1 MWTVY
6 KKDGTAAGCTVW
18 SLEYHGERM
27 GERYVSADIESA
39 EPPSLGVGDWIEYRG
54 ERFELGSAVDI
65 SKSAPSGAYGSG
77 FTCKG
82 VKFLSLSDEL
92 TRCSFLDIVGGDNK
106 MHYTGLPKFSFF
118 CSTVEDFAGRIQANL
133 DRAYTGDGKWTVVCD
148 PSLAEKGNVSLS
160 ADGKTVWE
168 MLSELPDKFGCNFT
182 VSGRTLTIGVKP
194 VEAGKVFMWG
204 KDGGIDGVDVS
215 GDSSQQVITRV
226 RVYGSTKNMPERYYN
241 KMSGADG
248 KKYVPDNMAV
258 STLMLPSFPKTTL
271 DPYIDSGNIGELG
284 VREGV
289 VYFDGSGDNEEIYPT
304 MEGMTAEDL
313 RAAGVS
319 ISLDEGDNGNL
330 DEVFAADAVDA
341 DGYVAQ
347 GQTVSPSTFKITLK
361 DIGFDINGQL
371 TSSTAKISMK
381 DGMCGGREFEI
392 TGCAKSG
399 NKYVLTCKRT
409 LDSDL
414 DLYFPY
420 KDYNVKAGDKFVL
433 LDISMP
439 EAYIQAASGRLLLKG
454 TEWLAKNCE
463 PKRTL
468 TPKIYGIYM
477 ARQHDEA
484 LKSGG
489 VSLHNTLREGML
501 LHVKDDDLGIDT
513 VTGIKTLTIKEGGD
527 KTVPEYEVTLDDD
540 DDTGTISRM
549 QERIDGIVS
558 GVIKISGETV
568 IRNSPWLKSALA
580 GKLSRTDD
588 DTAAGVITFRKG
600 LKVGDGSRGVDA
612 AGNAVLKGVSSE
624 TISNSG
630 KITNGGDIENR
641 NGRVTTKDMTV
652 TDAASVRSLTV
663 TGKATFF
670 ELEVQRASAAGGLC
684 IYSAGTGKIDLVE
697 PVYDT
702 EDTTKVKGWKCYQ
715 LAKDADG
722 TSLQQM
728 FKKGD
733 NLVSFSF
740 NTGAGYYTGTAN
752 RWWWRRCT
760 QAGFTYELKN
770 GQRYISFAVNKTLC
784 AEGSDEPKVGDK
796 VCVLGNKDD
805 ASRQNAIV
813 ICAHKGLDAGLT
825 APYLAQYVGID
836 DFDLASHRESWWGYD
851 ADHKASNH
859 FTGKFSI
866 SGSSGETPI
875 VRDRGAWTAN
885 PAEPYEY
892 YDRVSYGGSLYLMTN
907 KAAGTTSGVPG
918 LSTDWTLQVKAGTDG
933 TDGASI
939 SIKGSAIAHYANASE
954 IDLATAKS
962 GYYLTDTGSSE
973 QHKRGITI
981 VSGGMIVNDIDVDD
995 GDSYTTSE
1003 DGHLW
1008 TANAGREAWDDCG
1021 KIEGAKGADAVVW
1034 RLIPYSETLA
1044 GAIVE
1049 GEASDGTAYKSYHIK
1064 GTLLYTAEKW
1074 EGTTRT
1080 RVSLGDDVFW
1090 RWKTAKGTA
1099 WNNVKTAESA
1109 MPDWVYDKDANDPST
1124 AAEDKSLYAVVELVV
1139 GGAVAD
1145 RRVVNAITDAK
1156 AYMDVDAEMGSIVA
1170 GVKGLSESVLKIEDD
1185 TASLSTRMGKAE
1197 AKIATSVQTDGNGKV
1212 ISDITL
1218 SADKID
1224 LEGAVSANGEFR
1236 IDTWGNVMTGTQYGT
1251 GTATYI
1257 AEDKSNL
1264 IFTSDARVSLPN
1276 DAEFIGRRMLIMA
1289 QPRHNSAGVV
1299 LKADGGAVTDVSQYP
1314 KVEIVTGNVFV
1325 RGVYGTSVLDGA
1337 EAPDAVVEQSDAN
1350 GSPYWGVRWFGGS
1363 RAFLSE
1369 TGGTHWQQ
1377 PSLLTLRGGYVE
1389 LLGVEYS
1396 VSRLFRSE
1404 TPELGGTLWS
1414 VHMARVAEDGA
1425 VTTADPYSEKMTISD
1440 TDEYNGSIEAL
1451 EGGTS
1456 TPWKKAER
1464 LCLWTVVGVGAQEFT
1479 AGLRN

>member
-1 MWTVY
+1 MIEI
-6 KKDGTAAGCTVW
+6 KRLDGTTVLVLAYM
-18 SLEYHGERM
+18 SNGALVHRELGGEHYVKLPFTTEEPVTFRLGDYVVLEDFG
-27 GERYVSADIESA
+27 
-39 EPPSLGVGDWIEYRG
+39 
-54 ERFELGSAVDI
+54 RFELTKPYVPEYDEKTASYSYTLQLDAYYMKWKNKICRYIPSSSASETSFHLTAAIDIHLGVIVNGINALGAKDSNFLYEGQAYSFVLNNFPADEVGVAKYKQYQNTDFISALDDLATIFDCEWWVEGNIINFGKCKLDGTEVELKQDENVERMTGSESSSDYATRIIAFGADRNLPSSYRKDNSADVTQNGVVQKRLMLPLTGEHACKFGYLQDTEVSKETDAVEIVFVNEDI
-65 SKSAPSGAYGSG
+65 YPQTQCVVSEVEAYESTAEDKNTGETITKTYYRLTDGSG
-77 FTCKG
+77 FA
-82 VKFLSLSDEL
+82 FSNDYI
-92 TRCSFLDIVGGDNK
+92 LDGETLHLLFQSGKMNGMDFECAYNEEKKYYEVIVN
-106 MHYTGLPKFSFF
+106 
-118 CSTVEDFAGRIQANL
+118 EDYGR
-133 DRAYTGDGKWTVVCD
+133 
-148 PSLAEKGNVSLS
+148 
-160 ADGKTVWE
+160 
-168 MLSELPDKFGCNFT
+168 ELPDT
-182 VSGRTLTIGVKP
+182 ALH
-194 VEAGKVFMWG
+194 
-204 KDGGIDGVDVS
+204 
-215 GDSSQQVITRV
+215 
-226 RVYGSTKNMPERYYN
+226 PE
-241 KMSGADG
+241 
-248 KKYVPDNMAV
+248 V
-258 STLMLPSFPKTTL
+258 
-271 DPYIDSGNIGELG
+271 
-284 VREGV
+284 
-289 VYFDGSGDNEEIYPT
+289 
-304 MEGMTAEDL
+304 
-313 RAAGVS
+313 
-319 ISLDEGDNGNL
+319 
-330 DEVFAADAVDA
+330 
-341 DGYVAQ
+341 
-347 GQTVSPSTFKITLK
+347 
-361 DIGFDINGQL
+361 
-371 TSSTAKISMK
+371 
-381 DGMCGGREFEI
+381 
-392 TGCAKSG
+392 
-399 NKYVLTCKRT
+399 
-409 LDSDL
+409 
-414 DLYFPY
+414 
-420 KDYNVKAGDKFVL
+420 GDKFVL
-433 LDISMP
+433 YGWDSTKIGNTGLIEAAEEELYQSALKKLQELKTDPNTYTCSMMSDWYEEKMRTESLKMWSIGQPVKLVNPAFFVNGRSSRIIGYEIKLDIPYDTP
-439 EAYIQAASGRLLLKG
+439 EYIVGEAATYSHTKDMESKIDSLTYNGVTYQGSSGG
-454 TEWLAKNCE
+454 S
-463 PKRTL
+463 
-468 TPKIYGIYM
+468 GIYLITTTSQTPASDYNAYSA
-477 ARQHDEA
+477 ARSDKNY
-484 LKSGG
+484 LRKDKSD
-489 VSLHNTLREGML
+489 VAKELVRFE
-501 LHVKDDDLGIDT
+501 KGID
-513 VTGIKTLTIKEGGD
+513 
-527 KTVPEYEVTLDDD
+527 
-540 DDTGTISRM
+540 
-549 QERIDGIVS
+549 
-558 GVIKISGETV
+558 
-568 IRNSPWLKSALA
+568 
-580 GKLSRTDD
+580 
-588 DTAAGVITFRKG
+588 F
-600 LKVGDGSRGVDA
+600 
-612 AGNAVLKGVSSE
+612 GNE
-624 TISNSG
+624 NSG
-630 KITNGGDIENR
+630 KSIDKDGNANLEEVKSSSIANR
-641 NGRVTTKDMTV
+641 DRVTTKDLTV
-652 TDAASVRSLTV
+652 TDAASVRNLTV

-722 TSLQQM
+722 NMVQQTL
-728 FKKGD
+728 KAGD
-733 NLVSFSF
+733 NVVSFTF
-740 NTGAGYYTGTAN
+740 NTGAGNWDGAAN
-752 RWWWRRCT
+752 RWWWRRVMAT
-760 QAGFTYELKN
+760 TFTPTLKAD
-770 GQRYISFAVNKTLC
+770 GQRYFSFTLSKSLC
-784 AEGSDEPKVGDK
+784 AEGSDEPKVGDRLM
-796 VCVLGNKDD
+796 VLGNKND
-805 ASRQNAIV
+805 ASRQSAIV
-813 ICAHKGLDAGLT
+813 ICAHKGLDAELT
-825 APYLAQYVGID
+825 APYLAQYVGIN

-866 SGSSGETPI
+866 SGSSGSTPI
-875 VRDRGAWTAN
+875 VNDRGAWKAGVS
-885 PAEPYEY
+885 YDY
-892 YDRVSYGGSLYLMTN
+892 YDRVSYNGSLYLMTN
-907 KAAGTTSGVPG
+907 KAAGTTTGVPG

-933 TDGASI
+933 KDGASI

-962 GYYLTDTGSSE
+962 GYYLTDTGNSE

-981 VSGGMIVNDIDVDD
+981 VSGGMIVNDIDVAD

-1034 RLIPYSETLA
+1034 RLIPYSESLS
-1044 GAIVE
+1044 GAIVK
-1049 GEASDGTAYKSYHIK
+1049 GEASDGTAYRSYHIK

-1099 WNNVKTAESA
+1099 WSNVKTPVPA
-1109 MPDWVYDKDANDPST
+1109 MPDWIYDKDANDPST

-1145 RRVVNAITDAK
+1145 RRVVNAITAAK
-1156 AYMDVDAEMGSIVA
+1156 AYMDVDAEMGRIEA

-1251 GTATYI
+1251 RTATYI

-1264 IFTSDARVSLPN
+1264 IFTSYARVSLPN

-1289 QPRHNSAGVV
+1289 QPRHNSDGVV

-1337 EAPDAVVEQSDAN
+1337 EAPDAVVEQSDAKN
-1350 GSPYWGVRWFGGS
+1350 SPYMGVRWFGGS

-1414 VHMARVAEDGA
+1414 VHMSRVAEDGT

-1451 EGGTS
+1451 EGGTA
-1456 TPWKKAER
+1456 TPWEKAER

-1479 AGLRN
+1479 AGLRK

>member
-1 MWTVY
+1 MIEI
-6 KKDGTAAGCTVW
+6 KRLDGTTVLVLAYM
-18 SLEYHGERM
+18 SNGALVHRELGGEHYVKLPFTTEEPVTFRLGDYVVLEDFG
-27 GERYVSADIESA
+27 
-39 EPPSLGVGDWIEYRG
+39 
-54 ERFELGSAVDI
+54 RFELTKPYVPEYDEKTASYSYTLQLDAYYMKWKNKICRYIPSSSASETSFHLTAAIDIHLGVIVNGINALGAKDSNFLYEGQAYSFVLNNFPADEVGVAKYKQYQNTDFISALDDLATIFDCEWWVEGNIINFGKCKLDGTEVELKQDENVERMTGSESSSDYATRIIAFGADRNLPSSYRKDNSADVTQNGVVQKRLMLPLTGEHACKFGYLQDTEVSKETDAVEIVFVNEDI
-65 SKSAPSGAYGSG
+65 YPQTQCVVSEVEAYESTAEDKNTGETITKTYYRLTDGSG
-77 FTCKG
+77 FA
-82 VKFLSLSDEL
+82 FSNDYI
-92 TRCSFLDIVGGDNK
+92 LDGETLHLLFQSGKMNGMDFECAYNEEKKYYEVIVN
-106 MHYTGLPKFSFF
+106 
-118 CSTVEDFAGRIQANL
+118 EDYGR
-133 DRAYTGDGKWTVVCD
+133 
-148 PSLAEKGNVSLS
+148 
-160 ADGKTVWE
+160 
-168 MLSELPDKFGCNFT
+168 ELPDT
-182 VSGRTLTIGVKP
+182 ALH
-194 VEAGKVFMWG
+194 
-204 KDGGIDGVDVS
+204 
-215 GDSSQQVITRV
+215 
-226 RVYGSTKNMPERYYN
+226 PE
-241 KMSGADG
+241 
-248 KKYVPDNMAV
+248 V
-258 STLMLPSFPKTTL
+258 
-271 DPYIDSGNIGELG
+271 
-284 VREGV
+284 
-289 VYFDGSGDNEEIYPT
+289 
-304 MEGMTAEDL
+304 
-313 RAAGVS
+313 
-319 ISLDEGDNGNL
+319 
-330 DEVFAADAVDA
+330 
-341 DGYVAQ
+341 
-347 GQTVSPSTFKITLK
+347 
-361 DIGFDINGQL
+361 
-371 TSSTAKISMK
+371 
-381 DGMCGGREFEI
+381 
-392 TGCAKSG
+392 
-399 NKYVLTCKRT
+399 
-409 LDSDL
+409 
-414 DLYFPY
+414 
-420 KDYNVKAGDKFVL
+420 GDKFVL
-433 LDISMP
+433 YGWDSTKIGNTGLIEAAEEELYQSALKKLQELKTDPNTYTCSMMSDWYEEKMRTESLKVWSIGQPVKLVNPAFFVNGRSSRIIGYEIKLDIPYDTP
-439 EAYIQAASGRLLLKG
+439 EYIVGEAATYSHTKDMESKIDSLTYNGVTYQGSSGG
-454 TEWLAKNCE
+454 S
-463 PKRTL
+463 
-468 TPKIYGIYM
+468 GIYLITTTSQTPASDYNAYSA
-477 ARQHDEA
+477 ARSDKNY
-484 LKSGG
+484 LRKDKSD
-489 VSLHNTLREGML
+489 VAKELVRFE
-501 LHVKDDDLGIDT
+501 KGID
-513 VTGIKTLTIKEGGD
+513 
-527 KTVPEYEVTLDDD
+527 
-540 DDTGTISRM
+540 
-549 QERIDGIVS
+549 
-558 GVIKISGETV
+558 
-568 IRNSPWLKSALA
+568 
-580 GKLSRTDD
+580 
-588 DTAAGVITFRKG
+588 F
-600 LKVGDGSRGVDA
+600 
-612 AGNAVLKGVSSE
+612 GNE
-624 TISNSG
+624 NSG
-630 KITNGGDIENR
+630 KSIDKDGNANLEEVKSSSIANR
-641 NGRVTTKDMTV
+641 DRVTTKDLTV
-652 TDAASVRSLTV
+652 TDAASVRNLTV

-722 TSLQQM
+722 NMVQQTL
-728 FKKGD
+728 KAGD
-733 NLVSFSF
+733 NVVSFTF
-740 NTGAGYYTGTAN
+740 NTGAGNWDGAAN
-752 RWWWRRCT
+752 RWWWRRVMAT
-760 QAGFTYELKN
+760 TFTPTLKAD
-770 GQRYISFAVNKTLC
+770 GQRYFSFTLSKSLC
-784 AEGSDEPKVGDK
+784 AEGSDEPKVGDRLM
-796 VCVLGNKDD
+796 VLGNKND
-805 ASRQNAIV
+805 ASRQSAIV
-813 ICAHKGLDAGLT
+813 ICAHKGLDAELT
-825 APYLAQYVGID
+825 APYLAQYVGIN

-866 SGSSGETPI
+866 SGSSGSTPI
-875 VRDRGAWTAN
+875 VNDRGAWKAGVS
-885 PAEPYEY
+885 YDY
-892 YDRVSYGGSLYLMTN
+892 YDRVSYNGSLYLMIN
-907 KAAGTTSGVPG
+907 KAAGTTTGVPG
-918 LSTDWTLQVKAGTDG
+918 VSTDWTLQVSAGTNG
-933 TDGASI
+933 KDGASI

-981 VSGGMIVNDIDVDD
+981 VAGGMIVNDIDVSD

-1008 TANAGREAWDDCG
+1008 TANAGKEAWDDCG

-1049 GEASDGTAYKSYHIK
+1049 GKASDGTAYKSYHIK

-1109 MPDWVYDKDANDPST
+1109 MPDWIYDKDANDPST

-1145 RRVVNAITDAK
+1145 RRTVNAITDAK
-1156 AYMDVDAEMGSIVA
+1156 AYMDVDADLGRMEF
-1170 GVKGLSESVLKIEDD
+1170 GVKRLSESVLKIEDD

-1218 SADKID
+1218 SAGKID

-1251 GTATYI
+1251 RTATYI

-1264 IFTSDARVSLPN
+1264 IFTSYARVSLPN

-1299 LKADGGAVTDVSQYP
+1299 LKADGGAVTNVSQYP

-1337 EAPDAVVEQSDAN
+1337 EAPDAVVEQSDAD

-1414 VHMARVAEDGA
+1414 VHMSRVAEDGT

-1451 EGGTS
+1451 EGGTA
-1456 TPWKKAER
+1456 TPWEKAER

>member
-133 DRAYTGDGKWTVVCD
+133 DRAYTGDGKWTVVCN

-330 DEVFAADAVDA
+330 DEVFAADAVEA

-347 GQTVSPSTFKITLK
+347 GQTASPSTFRITLK

-371 TSSTAKISMK
+371 TSSMAKISMK

-540 DDTGTISRM
+540 DDTGTISRI

-588 DTAAGVITFRKG
+588 DTAEGVITFRKG

-652 TDAASVRSLTV
+652 NDAASVRSLTV

-697 PVYDT
+697 PVYNT
-702 EDTTKVKGWKCYQ
+702 EDTTKVEGWKCYQ

-770 GQRYISFAVNKTLC
+770 GQRYISFTVNKTLC

-813 ICAHKGLDAGLT
+813 ICAHKGLDAELT
-825 APYLAQYVGID
+825 APYLAQYVGIN

-892 YDRVSYGGSLYLMTN
+892 YDRVSYGGNLYLMTN
-907 KAAGTTSGVPG
+907 KAAGTTTGIPGV
-918 LSTDWTLQVKAGTDG
+918 STDWTLQVSAGT
-933 TDGASI
+933 
-939 SIKGSAIAHYANASE
+939 N
-954 IDLATAKS
+954 
-962 GYYLTDTGSSE
+962 
-973 QHKRGITI
+973 
-981 VSGGMIVNDIDVDD
+981 
-995 GDSYTTSE
+995 
-1003 DGHLW
+1003 
-1008 TANAGREAWDDCG
+1008 G
-1021 KIEGAKGADAVVW
+1021 KDGAKGADAVVW

-1099 WNNVKTAESA
+1099 WSNVKTPVPAT
-1109 MPDWVYDKDANDPST
+1109 PDWMYDKGDGDPST

-1145 RRVVNAITDAK
+1145 RRTVNAITDAK
-1156 AYMDVDAEMGSIVA
+1156 AYMDVDADLGRMEF
-1170 GVKGLSESVLKIEDD
+1170 GVKGLSESVVKIRDD
-1185 TASLSTRMGKAE
+1185 TASLSTRMGNAE

-1236 IDTWGNVMTGTQYGT
+1236 IDTWGNVMTGV
-1251 GTATYI
+1251 ALSPSADAVSYI
-1257 AEDKSNL
+1257 VEDKSNL
-1264 IFTSDARVSLPN
+1264 VFEDNVTIKLPN
-1276 DAEFIGRRMLIMA
+1276 DPEYIGRRILIIA
-1289 QPRHNSAGVV
+1289 QPRHNSAGAV
-1299 LKADGGAVTDVSQYP
+1299 LKPGTNDPVTAMAEAGKITIRTGRTLNNWIYGYNSGASIYASANDTSDADAVKSALEGLQFFG
-1314 KVEIVTGNVFV
+1314 GNVVTESGGIFV
-1325 RGVYGTSVLDGA
+1325 QAWEISI
-1337 EAPDAVVEQSDAN
+1337 QC
-1350 GSPYWGVRWFGGS
+1350 
-1363 RAFLSE
+1363 
-1369 TGGTHWQQ
+1369 
-1377 PSLLTLRGGYVE
+1377 GYVE
-1389 LLGVEYS
+1389 LLGIPYAVSNMYAAEYA
-1396 VSRLFRSE
+1396 VK
-1404 TPELGGTLWS
+1404 GGEKYA
-1414 VHMARVAEDGA
+1414 VHMMRSDDGLI
-1425 VTTADPYSEKMTISD
+1425 DD
-1440 TDEYNGSIEAL
+1440 TDTTNGIIDVTPTTESDSPTFGQ
-1451 EGGTS
+1451 EGS
-1456 TPWKKAER
+1456 LWREVPQ
-1464 LCLWTVVGVGAQEFT
+1464 LCQWVVINVNAQQF
-1479 AGLRN
+1479 GKLP

>member
-39 EPPSLGVGDWIEYRG
+39 EPLSLGVGDWIEYRG
-54 ERFELGSAVDI
+54 ERFELGSAADI

-82 VKFLSLSDEL
+82 VRFISLSDEL

-118 CSTVEDFAGRIQANL
+118 CATVDDFARRIQANL

-204 KDGGIDGVDVS
+204 KDGGLDGVDVS
-215 GDSSQQVITRV
+215 GDNSQQVITRV

-330 DEVFAADAVDA
+330 DEVFAADAVKA

-347 GQTVSPSTFKITLK
+347 GQTVSPSTFRITLK

-463 PKRTL
+463 PKRTV

-484 LKSGG
+484 IKSGG
-489 VSLHNTLREGML
+489 VSLHDTLREGML

-513 VTGIKTLTIKEGGD
+513 VIGIKTLTIKEGGD

-568 IRNSPWLKSALA
+568 IKNSPWLKSALA

-588 DTAAGVITFRKG
+588 DTAGGVITFRKG

-624 TISNSG
+624 TVSNSG
-630 KITNGGDIENR
+630 NITNGGDIENR
-641 NGRVTTKDMTV
+641 NGRATTKDLTV
-652 TDAASVRSLTV
+652 TDAASVRNLTV

-722 TSLQQM
+722 NMVQQTL
-728 FKKGD
+728 KAGD
-733 NLVSFSF
+733 NVVSFTF
-740 NTGAGYYTGTAN
+740 NTGAGNWDGAAN
-752 RWWWRRCT
+752 RWWWRRVT
-760 QAGFTYELKN
+760 ATTFPPTLKADGQQYFSFTLSK
-770 GQRYISFAVNKTLC
+770 SLC
-784 AEGSDEPKVGDK
+784 AEGSDEPKVGDRLM
-796 VCVLGNKDD
+796 VLGNKDD

-825 APYLAQYVGID
+825 APYMAQYVGIN

-866 SGSSGETPI
+866 SGSSGSTPI
-875 VRDRGAWTAN
+875 VNDRGAWKAGVS
-885 PAEPYEY
+885 YDY
-892 YDRVSYGGSLYLMTN
+892 YDRVSYNGSLYLMTN
-907 KAAGTTSGVPG
+907 KVAGTTTGVPG
-918 LSTDWTLQVKAGTDG
+918 VSTDWTLQVSAGTNG
-933 TDGASI
+933 KDGASI
-939 SIKGSAIAHYANASE
+939 SIKGSAVAHYANASE

-981 VSGGMIVNDIDVDD
+981 VAGGMIVKDIDVSD

-1008 TANAGREAWDDCG
+1008 TANAGKEAWDDCG

-1034 RLIPYSETLA
+1034 RLIPYSESLA
-1044 GAIVE
+1044 GAIVK

-1074 EGTTRT
+1074 EGATRT

-1109 MPDWVYDKDANDPST
+1109 MPDWIYDKDANDPST

-1145 RRVVNAITDAK
+1145 RRTVNAITDAK
-1156 AYMDVDAEMGSIVA
+1156 AYMDVDADLGRMEF
-1170 GVKGLSESVLKIEDD
+1170 GVKSLSESVLKIGYD

-1197 AKIATSVQTDGNGKV
+1197 ATIVTSVQTDGNGKV

-1264 IFTSDARVSLPN
+1264 IFTSYARVSLPN

-1337 EAPDAVVEQSDAN
+1337 EAPDAVVEQSDAD

-1414 VHMARVAEDGA
+1414 VHMARFDTDGTS
-1425 VTTADPYSEKMTISD
+1425 TTADPYSTSKTIDD

-1451 EGGTS
+1451 EGGTA
-1456 TPWKKAER
+1456 TPWEKAER
-1464 LCLWTVVGVGAQEFT
+1464 LCFWTVVGVGAQEFT

>member
-39 EPPSLGVGDWIEYRG
+39 EPLSLGVGDWIEYRG
-54 ERFELGSAVDI
+54 ERFTLGSAVDI

-82 VKFLSLSDEL
+82 VRFLSLSDEL
-92 TRCSFLDIVGGDNK
+92 TRCSFLDIVEGDNK

-118 CSTVEDFAGRIQANL
+118 CATVDDFARRIQANL

-204 KDGGIDGVDVS
+204 KDGGLDGVDVS

-241 KMSGADG
+241 KMSDADG

-330 DEVFAADAVDA
+330 DEVFAADAVEA

-489 VSLHNTLREGML
+489 VSLHNTLREGMR

-513 VTGIKTLTIKEGGD
+513 VIGIKTLTIKEGGD

-549 QERIDGIVS
+549 QESIDGIVS
-558 GVIKISGETV
+558 GEIKISGETV
-568 IRNSPWLKSALA
+568 IKNSPWLKSALA

-588 DTAAGVITFRKG
+588 DTAKGVITFRKG

-612 AGNAVLKGVSSE
+612 AGNAVLKDVSSE
-624 TISNSG
+624 TVSNSG

-641 NGRVTTKDMTV
+641 NGRVTTKTLTV
-652 TDAASVRSLTV
+652 TDEANVKNLTV

-670 ELEVQRASAAGGLC
+670 ELEIQKASAAGGLG
-684 IYSAGTGKIDLVE
+684 IYSPGSARIDIVE
-697 PVYDT
+697 ERYDT
-702 EDTTKVKGWKCYQ
+702 TGTVLLGWKCWT

-722 TSLQQM
+722 NMVQQTL
-728 FKKGD
+728 KAGD
-733 NLVSFSF
+733 NVVSFTF
-740 NTGAGYYTGTAN
+740 NTGAGNWDGSAN
-752 RWWWRRCT
+752 RWWWRRVT
-760 QAGFTYELKN
+760 ATTFTPTLKAD
-770 GQRYISFAVNKTLC
+770 GQRYISFTVNKTLC

-813 ICAHKGLDAGLT
+813 ICAHKGLDAELT
-825 APYLAQYVGID
+825 APYLAQYVGIN

-866 SGSSGETPI
+866 SGSSGSTPI
-875 VRDRGAWTAN
+875 VNDRGAWTAN

-907 KAAGTTSGVPG
+907 KAAGTTTGVPG
-918 LSTDWTLQVKAGTDG
+918 VSTDWTLQVSAGT
-933 TDGASI
+933 
-939 SIKGSAIAHYANASE
+939 N
-954 IDLATAKS
+954 
-962 GYYLTDTGSSE
+962 
-973 QHKRGITI
+973 
-981 VSGGMIVNDIDVDD
+981 
-995 GDSYTTSE
+995 
-1003 DGHLW
+1003 
-1008 TANAGREAWDDCG
+1008 G
-1021 KIEGAKGADAVVW
+1021 KDGAKGADAVVW
-1034 RLIPYSETLA
+1034 RLIPYSESLA
-1044 GAIVE
+1044 GAIVK
-1049 GEASDGTAYKSYHIK
+1049 GKASDGTAYKSYHIK

-1109 MPDWVYDKDANDPST
+1109 MPDWIYNKDANDPST

-1156 AYMDVDAEMGSIVA
+1156 AYMDVDADMGRIEMG
-1170 GVKGLSESVLKIEDD
+1170 VKSVSESMVKLTED
-1185 TASLSTRMGKAE
+1185 TASLSSRMNNAE
-1197 AKIATSVQTDGNGKV
+1197 ARVETSVQYDPETGKV
-1212 ISDITL
+1212 ISKVTL
-1218 SADKID
+1218 SADRID
-1224 LEGAVSANGEFR
+1224 LEGAVSANKEFR
-1236 IDTWGNVMTGTQYGT
+1236 IDTWGNVMTGVSLSPS
-1251 GTATYI
+1251 ADAVSYI
-1257 AEDKSNL
+1257 VEDKSNL
-1264 IFTSDARVSLPN
+1264 VFEDNVTIKLPN
-1276 DAEFIGRRMLIMA
+1276 DPEYIGRRMLIMA
-1289 QPRHNSAGVV
+1289 QPKHNSAGAV
-1299 LKADGGAVTDVSQYP
+1299 LKPGTNDPVTAMTQAGKITILTGRTLNRWIYGYNNGASIYTSANDTSDADAVKSALEGLQFFG
-1314 KVEIVTGNVFV
+1314 GNVVSESGGGFV
-1325 RGVYGTSVLDGA
+1325 
-1337 EAPDAVVEQSDAN
+1337 
-1350 GSPYWGVRWFGGS
+1350 
-1363 RAFLSE
+1363 
-1369 TGGTHWQQ
+1369 Q
-1377 PSLLTLRGGYVE
+1377 PWEISIQCGYIE
-1389 LLGVEYS
+1389 LLGIPYAVSNMYAAEYA
-1396 VSRLFRSE
+1396 VK
-1404 TPELGGTLWS
+1404 GGEKYA
-1414 VHMARVAEDGA
+1414 VHMTRSDDGLI
-1425 VTTADPYSEKMTISD
+1425 DDSD
-1440 TDEYNGSIEAL
+1440 TANGIMDVTPLAEADSPAFGQ
-1451 EGGTS
+1451 EGS
-1456 TPWKKAER
+1456 PWRKVPQ
-1464 LCLWTVVGVGAQEFT
+1464 LCQWVVINVNAQQFGKL
-1479 AGLRN
+1479 A

>member
-39 EPPSLGVGDWIEYRG
+39 EPLSLGVGDWIEYRG
-54 ERFELGSAVDI
+54 ERFTLGSAVDI

-82 VKFLSLSDEL
+82 VRFISLSDEL
-92 TRCSFLDIVGGDNK
+92 TRCSFLDIVEGDNK

-118 CSTVEDFAGRIQANL
+118 CATVDDFARRIQANL

-182 VSGRTLTIGVKP
+182 VSGRMLTIGVKP

-204 KDGGIDGVDVS
+204 KDGGLDGVDVS

-330 DEVFAADAVDA
+330 DEVFAADAVEA

-371 TSSTAKISMK
+371 NSSTAKISMK

-392 TGCAKSG
+392 TSCAKSG

-463 PKRTL
+463 PKRTV

-484 LKSGG
+484 IKSGG
-489 VSLHNTLREGML
+489 VSLHDTLREGMR

-513 VTGIKTLTIKEGGD
+513 VIGIKTLTIKEGGD

-558 GVIKISGETV
+558 GEIKISGETV
-568 IRNSPWLKSALA
+568 IKNSPWLKSALA

-588 DTAAGVITFRKG
+588 DTAKGEITFRKG

-612 AGNAVLKGVSSE
+612 AGNAVLKDVSSE
-624 TISNSG
+624 TVSNSG
-630 KITNGGDIENR
+630 NITNGGDIENR
-641 NGRVTTKDMTV
+641 NGRVTTKDLTV
-652 TDAASVRSLTV
+652 TDAASVRNLTV

-702 EDTTKVKGWKCYQ
+702 EDTTKEKGWKCYQ

-722 TSLQQM
+722 NMVQQTL
-728 FKKGD
+728 KAGD
-733 NLVSFSF
+733 NVVSFTF
-740 NTGAGYYTGTAN
+740 NTGVGNWDGAAN
-752 RWWWRRCT
+752 RWWWRRVT
-760 QAGFTYELKN
+760 ATTFTPTLKAD
-770 GQRYISFAVNKTLC
+770 GQRYFSFTLSKSLC
-784 AEGSDEPKVGDK
+784 AEGSDEPKVGDRLM
-796 VCVLGNKDD
+796 VLGNKND

-825 APYLAQYVGID
+825 APYLAQYVGIN

-866 SGSSGETPI
+866 SGSSGSTPI
-875 VRDRGAWTAN
+875 VNDRGAWKAGVS
-885 PAEPYEY
+885 YDY
-892 YDRVSYGGSLYLMTN
+892 YDRVSYNGSLYLMTN
-907 KAAGTTSGVPG
+907 KAAGTTTGVPG
-918 LSTDWTLQVKAGTDG
+918 VSTDWTLQVSAGT
-933 TDGASI
+933 
-939 SIKGSAIAHYANASE
+939 N
-954 IDLATAKS
+954 
-962 GYYLTDTGSSE
+962 
-973 QHKRGITI
+973 
-981 VSGGMIVNDIDVDD
+981 
-995 GDSYTTSE
+995 
-1003 DGHLW
+1003 
-1008 TANAGREAWDDCG
+1008 G
-1021 KIEGAKGADAVVW
+1021 KDGAKGADAVVW
-1034 RLIPYSETLA
+1034 RLIPYSESLA
-1044 GAIVE
+1044 GAIVK
-1049 GEASDGTAYKSYHIK
+1049 GKASDGTAYKSYHIK

-1090 RWKTAKGTA
+1090 RWKNAKGTA

-1109 MPDWVYDKDANDPST
+1109 MPDWIYNKDANDPST

-1156 AYMDVDAEMGSIVA
+1156 AYMDVDADMGRIEMG
-1170 GVKGLSESVLKIEDD
+1170 VKSVSESMVKLTED
-1185 TASLSTRMGKAE
+1185 TASLSARMDKAE
-1197 AKIATSVQTDGNGKV
+1197 AKVETSVQYDPETGKV
-1212 ISDITL
+1212 TSKVTL
-1218 SADKID
+1218 SADRID
-1224 LEGAVSANGEFR
+1224 LEGAVSANKEFR
-1236 IDTWGNVMTGTQYGT
+1236 IDTWGNVMTGV
-1251 GTATYI
+1251 ALSPSADAVSYI
-1257 AEDKSNL
+1257 VEDKSNL
-1264 IFTSDARVSLPN
+1264 VFEDNVTIKLPN
-1276 DAEFIGRRMLIMA
+1276 DPEYIGRRMLIMA
-1289 QPRHNSAGVV
+1289 QPKHNSAGAV
-1299 LKADGGAVTDVSQYP
+1299 LKPGTSDPVTDMAQAG
-1314 KVEIVTGNVFV
+1314 EITILTGRTLNRWIYGYNNGASIYTSANDTSDADAVKSALEGLQFFGGNVVSESGGGFV
-1325 RGVYGTSVLDGA
+1325 
-1337 EAPDAVVEQSDAN
+1337 
-1350 GSPYWGVRWFGGS
+1350 
-1363 RAFLSE
+1363 
-1369 TGGTHWQQ
+1369 Q
-1377 PSLLTLRGGYVE
+1377 PWEISIQCGYIE
-1389 LLGVEYS
+1389 LLGIPYAVSNMYAAEYA
-1396 VSRLFRSE
+1396 VK
-1404 TPELGGTLWS
+1404 GGEKYA
-1414 VHMARVAEDGA
+1414 VHMTRSDDGLI
-1425 VTTADPYSEKMTISD
+1425 DD
-1440 TDEYNGSIEAL
+1440 TDTANGIIDVTATTEADSPAFGQTDSL
-1451 EGGTS
+1451 WHEV
-1456 TPWKKAER
+1456 PQ
-1464 LCLWTVVGVGAQEFT
+1464 LCQWVVINVNAQQFGKLT
-1479 AGLRN
+1479 

>member
-54 ERFELGSAVDI
+54 ERFTLGSAVDI

-82 VKFLSLSDEL
+82 VRFMSLSDEL

-118 CSTVEDFAGRIQANL
+118 CATVDDFARRIQANL

-194 VEAGKVFMWG
+194 VEAGKVFMWS
-204 KDGGIDGVDVS
+204 KDGGLDGVDVS

-304 MEGMTAEDL
+304 MEGMTAENL

-319 ISLDEGDNGNL
+319 VSLDEGDNGNL
-330 DEVFAADAVDA
+330 DEVFAADAVEA

-414 DLYFPY
+414 NLYFPY

-463 PKRTL
+463 PKRTV

-484 LKSGG
+484 IKSGG
-489 VSLHNTLREGML
+489 VSLHDTLREGMR

-513 VTGIKTLTIKEGGD
+513 VIGIKTLTIKEGGD

-549 QERIDGIVS
+549 QESIDGIVS
-558 GVIKISGETV
+558 GEIKISGETV
-568 IRNSPWLKSALA
+568 IKNSPWLKSALA

-588 DTAAGVITFRKG
+588 DTAEGEITFRKG

-612 AGNAVLKGVSSE
+612 AGNAVLKDVSSE

-641 NGRVTTKDMTV
+641 NGRATTKTLTV
-652 TDAASVRSLTV
+652 TDAASVRNLTV

-670 ELEVQRASAAGGLC
+670 ELEIQKASAAGGLC

-728 FKKGD
+728 FKEGD

-770 GQRYISFAVNKTLC
+770 GQRYISFTVNKTLC

-813 ICAHKGLDAGLT
+813 ICAHKGLDAELT
-825 APYLAQYVGID
+825 APYLAQYVGIN

-866 SGSSGETPI
+866 SGSSGSTPI
-875 VRDRGAWTAN
+875 VNDRGAWEAGTA
-885 PAEPYEY
+885 YEY
-892 YDRVSYGGSLYLMTN
+892 YDRVSCNGSLYLMTN
-907 KAAGTTSGVPG
+907 KAAGTTTGVPG
-918 LSTDWTLQVKAGTDG
+918 VSTDWTLQVSAGT
-933 TDGASI
+933 
-939 SIKGSAIAHYANASE
+939 N
-954 IDLATAKS
+954 
-962 GYYLTDTGSSE
+962 
-973 QHKRGITI
+973 
-981 VSGGMIVNDIDVDD
+981 
-995 GDSYTTSE
+995 
-1003 DGHLW
+1003 
-1008 TANAGREAWDDCG
+1008 G
-1021 KIEGAKGADAVVW
+1021 KDGAKGADAVVW
-1034 RLIPYSETLA
+1034 RLIPYSESLA
-1044 GAIVE
+1044 GAIVK
-1049 GEASDGTAYKSYHIK
+1049 GKASDGTAYKSYHIK

-1109 MPDWVYDKDANDPST
+1109 MPDWIYDKDANDPST

-1145 RRVVNAITDAK
+1145 RRTVNAITDAK
-1156 AYMDVDAEMGSIVA
+1156 AYMDVDADMGRIEMG
-1170 GVKGLSESVLKIEDD
+1170 VKSVSESVLNIKYD
-1185 TASLSTRMGKAE
+1185 TASLSTRMDDAE
-1197 AKIATSVQTDGNGKV
+1197 ASIATSVQYDPETGKV
-1212 ISDITL
+1212 ISKVTL
-1218 SADKID
+1218 SADRID
-1224 LEGAVSANGEFR
+1224 LEGAVSANKEFR
-1236 IDTWGNVMTGTQYGT
+1236 IDTWGNVMTGV
-1251 GTATYI
+1251 ALSPSADAVSYI
-1257 AEDKSNL
+1257 VEDKSNL
-1264 IFTSDARVSLPN
+1264 VLEDNVTIKLPN
-1276 DAEFIGRRMLIMA
+1276 DPEYIGRRMLIMA
-1289 QPRHNSAGVV
+1289 QPKHNSAGAV
-1299 LKADGGAVTDVSQYP
+1299 LKPGTNDPVTAMTQVGKITILTGRTLNRWIYGYNNGASIYTSANDTSDADAVKSALEGLQFFG
-1314 KVEIVTGNVFV
+1314 GNVV
-1325 RGVYGTSVLDGA
+1325 S
-1337 EAPDAVVEQSDAN
+1337 ES
-1350 GSPYWGVRWFGGS
+1350 GGS
-1363 RAFLSE
+1363 FV
-1369 TGGTHWQQ
+1369 Q
-1377 PSLLTLRGGYVE
+1377 PWGISIQCGYIE
-1389 LLGVEYS
+1389 LLGIPYAVSNMYAAEYA
-1396 VSRLFRSE
+1396 VK
-1404 TPELGGTLWS
+1404 GGEKYA
-1414 VHMARVAEDGA
+1414 VHMTRSDDGLI
-1425 VTTADPYSEKMTISD
+1425 DDSD
-1440 TDEYNGSIEAL
+1440 TANGIMDVTSLAEADSPAFGQ
-1451 EGGTS
+1451 EGS
-1456 TPWKKAER
+1456 PWREVPQ
-1464 LCLWTVVGVGAQEFT
+1464 LCQWVVINVNAQQFGKL
-1479 AGLRN
+1479 A

>member
-133 DRAYTGDGKWTVVCD
+133 DRAYTGDGKWTVVCN

-330 DEVFAADAVDA
+330 DEVFAADAVEA

-347 GQTVSPSTFKITLK
+347 GQTASPSTFRITLK

-371 TSSTAKISMK
+371 TSSMAKISMK

-540 DDTGTISRM
+540 DDTGTISRI

-588 DTAAGVITFRKG
+588 DTAEGVITFRKG

-652 TDAASVRSLTV
+652 NDAASVRSLTV

-697 PVYDT
+697 PVYNT
-702 EDTTKVKGWKCYQ
+702 EDTTKVEGWKCYQ

-770 GQRYISFAVNKTLC
+770 GQRYISFTVNKTLC

-813 ICAHKGLDAGLT
+813 ICAHKGLDAELT
-825 APYLAQYVGID
+825 APYLAQYVGIN

-892 YDRVSYGGSLYLMTN
+892 YDRVSYGGNLYLMTN
-907 KAAGTTSGVPG
+907 KAAGTTTGIPGV
-918 LSTDWTLQVKAGTDG
+918 STDWTLQVSAGT
-933 TDGASI
+933 
-939 SIKGSAIAHYANASE
+939 N
-954 IDLATAKS
+954 
-962 GYYLTDTGSSE
+962 
-973 QHKRGITI
+973 
-981 VSGGMIVNDIDVDD
+981 
-995 GDSYTTSE
+995 
-1003 DGHLW
+1003 
-1008 TANAGREAWDDCG
+1008 G
-1021 KIEGAKGADAVVW
+1021 KDGAKGADAVVW

-1099 WNNVKTAESA
+1099 WSNVKTPVPAT
-1109 MPDWVYDKDANDPST
+1109 PDWMYDKGDGDPST

-1145 RRVVNAITDAK
+1145 RRTVNAITDAK
-1156 AYMDVDAEMGSIVA
+1156 AYMDVDADLGRMEF
-1170 GVKGLSESVLKIEDD
+1170 GVKGLSESVVKIRDD
-1185 TASLSTRMGKAE
+1185 TASLSTRMGNAE

-1236 IDTWGNVMTGTQYGT
+1236 IDTWGNVMTGV
-1251 GTATYI
+1251 ALSPSADAVSYI
-1257 AEDKSNL
+1257 VEDKSNL
-1264 IFTSDARVSLPN
+1264 VFEDNVTIKLPN
-1276 DAEFIGRRMLIMA
+1276 DPEYIGRRILIIA
-1289 QPRHNSAGVV
+1289 QPRHNSAGAV
-1299 LKADGGAVTDVSQYP
+1299 LKPGTNDPVTAMAEAGKITIRTGRTLNNWIYGYNSGASIYASANDTSDADAVKSALEGLQFFG
-1314 KVEIVTGNVFV
+1314 GNVVTESGGIFV
-1325 RGVYGTSVLDGA
+1325 QAWEISI
-1337 EAPDAVVEQSDAN
+1337 QC
-1350 GSPYWGVRWFGGS
+1350 
-1363 RAFLSE
+1363 
-1369 TGGTHWQQ
+1369 
-1377 PSLLTLRGGYVE
+1377 GYVE
-1389 LLGVEYS
+1389 LLGTPYAVSNMYAAEYA
-1396 VSRLFRSE
+1396 VK
-1404 TPELGGTLWS
+1404 GGEKYA
-1414 VHMARVAEDGA
+1414 VHMMRSDDGLI
-1425 VTTADPYSEKMTISD
+1425 DD
-1440 TDEYNGSIEAL
+1440 TDTTNGIIDVTPTTESDSPTFGQ
-1451 EGGTS
+1451 EGS
-1456 TPWKKAER
+1456 LWREVPQ
-1464 LCLWTVVGVGAQEFT
+1464 LCQWVVINVNAQQF
-1479 AGLRN
+1479 GKLP

>member
-39 EPPSLGVGDWIEYRG
+39 EPLSLGVGDWIEYRG
-54 ERFELGSAVDI
+54 ERFVLGSAADI
-65 SKSAPSGAYGSG
+65 SKSAPSGAYGAG

-82 VKFLSLSDEL
+82 VRFMSLSDEL

-118 CSTVEDFAGRIQANL
+118 CSTVEDFARRIQANL
-133 DRAYTGDGKWTVVCD
+133 DRAYTGSEKWTVVCD
-148 PSLAEKGNVSLS
+148 PALAEKGNVSLS
-160 ADGKTVWE
+160 ADGKSVWE

-204 KDGGIDGVDVS
+204 KDGGLDGVDVS

-241 KMSGADG
+241 KMSDADG

-330 DEVFAADAVDA
+330 DEVFAADAVEA

-420 KDYNVKAGDKFVL
+420 KDYNVKAGDRFVL

-463 PKRTL
+463 PKRTV
-468 TPKIYGIYM
+468 TPKIYSIYM

-489 VSLHNTLREGML
+489 VSLHDTLREGMR

-513 VTGIKTLTIKEGGD
+513 VIGIKTLTIKEGGN

-549 QERIDGIVS
+549 QESIDGIVS
-558 GVIKISGETV
+558 GEIKISGETV
-568 IRNSPWLKSALA
+568 IKNSPWLKSALA
-580 GKLSRTDD
+580 GKLSKTDD
-588 DTAAGVITFRKG
+588 DTAEGEITFRKG

-630 KITNGGDIENR
+630 NITNGGDIENR
-641 NGRVTTKDMTV
+641 NGRTTTKDLTV

-697 PVYDT
+697 PVYET

-728 FKKGD
+728 FKEGD

-760 QAGFTYELKN
+760 QAGFTYKIKN
-770 GQRYISFAVNKTLC
+770 GQRYISFTVNKTLC

-796 VCVLGNKDD
+796 VCVLGNRSDID
-805 ASRQNAIV
+805 RQKAI
-813 ICAHKGLDAGLT
+813 IISAYGGLDAGLI
-825 APYLAQYVGID
+825 APYIAQYTGIN
-836 DFDLASHRESWWGYD
+836 DFDLASHRKSHWGYD
-851 ADHKASNH
+851 AMGNPDN
-859 FTGKFSI
+859 KFI
-866 SGSSGETPI
+866 GNFVIQGNGGTDTPL
-875 VRDRGAWTAN
+875 VRDLGEWQAGT
-885 PAEPYEY
+885 YYY
-892 YDRVSYGGSLYLMTN
+892 YDRVSYKGSLYLMTN
-907 KAAGTTSGVPG
+907 KASGTTTGVPG
-918 LSTDWTLQVKAGTDG
+918 VSADWTLQV
-933 TDGASI
+933 
-939 SIKGSAIAHYANASE
+939 AN
-954 IDLATAKS
+954 
-962 GYYLTDTGSSE
+962 
-973 QHKRGITI
+973 
-981 VSGGMIVNDIDVDD
+981 
-995 GDSYTTSE
+995 
-1003 DGHLW
+1003 
-1008 TANAGREAWDDCG
+1008 
-1021 KIEGAKGADAVVW
+1021 GAKGADGADAVIYQLV
-1034 RLIPYSETLA
+1034 PNAEN
-1044 GAIVE
+1044 V
-1049 GEASDGTAYKSYHIK
+1049 
-1064 GTLLYTAEKW
+1064 TLLARGSVVGALNYSVYLKK
-1074 EGTTRT
+1074 
-1080 RVSLGDDVFW
+1080 GDTLTLIELSNDVYW
-1090 RWKTAKGTA
+1090 RWKTENSNEWSAVRTEG
-1099 WNNVKTAESA
+1099 NVPIS
-1109 MPDWVYDKDANDPST
+1109 YDFANDASENIVVTLIIDGVIQDTRIVRIT
-1124 AAEDKSLYAVVELVV
+1124 ANNDAFVGYVKATNTINATVQKQTNDISDLTQSSLQIKAE
-1139 GGAVAD
+1139 
-1145 RRVVNAITDAK
+1145 
-1156 AYMDVDAEMGSIVA
+1156 
-1170 GVKGLSESVLKIEDD
+1170 
-1185 TASLSTRMGKAE
+1185 TASLSSRMGKAE
-1197 AKIATSVQTDGNGKV
+1197 ARVETSVQYDPETGKV
-1212 ISDITL
+1212 TSNVTL
-1218 SADKID
+1218 SADRID

-1264 IFTSDARVSLPN
+1264 IFTSYARVSLPN

-1337 EAPDAVVEQSDAN
+1337 EAPDAVVEQSDAD

-1404 TPELGGTLWS
+1404 TPELDGTLWS
-1414 VHMARVAEDGA
+1414 VHMARVAEDGT

-1451 EGGTS
+1451 ESGEA
-1456 TPWKKAER
+1456 TPWEKAER

-1479 AGLRN
+1479 AGLR

>member
-39 EPPSLGVGDWIEYRG
+39 EPLSLGVGDWIEYRG
-54 ERFELGSAVDI
+54 ERFTLGSAVDI

-82 VKFLSLSDEL
+82 VRFISLSDEL
-92 TRCSFLDIVGGDNK
+92 TRCSFLDIVEGDNK

-118 CSTVEDFAGRIQANL
+118 CATVDDFARRIQANL

-160 ADGKTVWE
+160 ANGKTVWE

-204 KDGGIDGVDVS
+204 KDGGLDGVDVS

-330 DEVFAADAVDA
+330 DEVFAADTVEA

-463 PKRTL
+463 PKRTV

-484 LKSGG
+484 IKSGG
-489 VSLHNTLREGML
+489 VSLHDTLREGMR

-513 VTGIKTLTIKEGGD
+513 VIGIKTLTIKEGGD

-549 QERIDGIVS
+549 QESIDGIVS
-558 GVIKISGETV
+558 GEIKISGETV
-568 IRNSPWLKSALA
+568 IKNSPWLKSALA

-588 DTAAGVITFRKG
+588 DTAEGVITFRKG

-624 TISNSG
+624 TVSNSG
-630 KITNGGDIENR
+630 NITNGGDIKNR
-641 NGRVTTKDMTV
+641 NGRVTTKKLTV
-652 TDAASVRSLTV
+652 TDEANVKNLTV

-670 ELEVQRASAAGGLC
+670 ELEIQKASAAGGLG
-684 IYSAGTGKIDLVE
+684 IYSPGSARIDIVE
-697 PVYDT
+697 EWYDT
-702 EDTTKVKGWKCYQ
+702 TGTVLLGWKCWT

-722 TSLQQM
+722 NMVQQTL
-728 FKKGD
+728 KAGD
-733 NLVSFSF
+733 NVVSFTF
-740 NTGAGYYTGTAN
+740 NTGTGNWDGSAN
-752 RWWWRRCT
+752 RWWWRRVT
-760 QAGFTYELKN
+760 ATTFTPTLKAD
-770 GQRYISFAVNKTLC
+770 GQRYFSFTLSKSLC
-784 AEGSDEPKVGDK
+784 AEGSDEPKVGDRLM
-796 VCVLGNKDD
+796 VLGNKND

-825 APYLAQYVGID
+825 APYIAQYVGIN

-851 ADHKASNH
+851 ADHKADNH

-866 SGSSGETPI
+866 SGSSGSTPI
-875 VRDRGAWTAN
+875 VNDRGAWKARDT
-885 PAEPYEY
+885 YDY

-907 KAAGTTSGVPG
+907 KAAGTTTGIPGV
-918 LSTDWTLQVKAGTDG
+918 STDWTLQVSAGTNG
-933 TDGASI
+933 KDGASI
-939 SIKGSAIAHYANASE
+939 SIKGSAVAHYANASD
-954 IDLATAKS
+954 IDLTTAKS

-981 VSGGMIVNDIDVDD
+981 VAGGMIVNDIDVSD

-1008 TANAGREAWDDCG
+1008 TANAGKEAWDDCG

-1034 RLIPYSETLA
+1034 RLIPYSESLA
-1044 GAIVE
+1044 GAIVK

-1109 MPDWVYDKDANDPST
+1109 MPDWIYDKNANDPST

-1145 RRVVNAITDAK
+1145 RRTVNAITDAK
-1156 AYMDVDAEMGSIVA
+1156 AYMDVDADLGIMEF
-1170 GVKGLSESVLKIEDD
+1170 GVKSLSESVLKIKDD
-1185 TASLSTRMGKAE
+1185 TISLSTRMGDAE
-1197 AKIATSVQTDGNGKV
+1197 ASIATSVQTDGNGKV
-1212 ISDITL
+1212 ISDIIL

-1224 LEGAVSANGEFR
+1224 FEGAVSANGEFR
-1236 IDTWGNVMTGTQYGT
+1236 IDTWGNVMTGTQYGI

-1264 IFTSDARVSLPN
+1264 IFTSYARVSLPN

-1299 LKADGGAVTDVSQYP
+1299 LKADGGTVTDVSQYP

-1337 EAPDAVVEQSDAN
+1337 EAPDAVVEQSDAD

-1414 VHMARVAEDGA
+1414 VHMARFDTDGTS
-1425 VTTADPYSEKMTISD
+1425 TTADPYSTSKTIDD
-1440 TDEYNGSIEAL
+1440 TDKDNGSIEAL
-1451 EGGTS
+1451 EGGTA
-1456 TPWKKAER
+1456 TPWEKAER

>member
-27 GERYVSADIESA
+27 GERYVSAEIESA
-39 EPPSLGVGDWIEYRG
+39 EPTSLGVGDWIEYRG

-82 VKFLSLSDEL
+82 VRFISLSDEL

-118 CSTVEDFAGRIQANL
+118 CSTVEDFARRIQANL

-204 KDGGIDGVDVS
+204 KDGGLDGVDVS

-330 DEVFAADAVDA
+330 DEVFAADAVEA

-347 GQTVSPSTFKITLK
+347 GQTASPSTFRITLK

-463 PKRTL
+463 PKRTV

-484 LKSGG
+484 IKSGG
-489 VSLHNTLREGML
+489 VSLHDTLREGMR

-513 VTGIKTLTIKEGGD
+513 VIGIKTLTIKEGGD

-549 QERIDGIVS
+549 QESIDGIVS
-558 GVIKISGETV
+558 GEIKISGETV
-568 IRNSPWLKSALA
+568 IKNSPWLKSALA

-588 DTAAGVITFRKG
+588 DTAEGVITFRKG

-612 AGNAVLKGVSSE
+612 AGNAVLKDVSSE
-624 TISNSG
+624 TVSNSG
-630 KITNGGDIENR
+630 NITNGGDIENR
-641 NGRVTTKDMTV
+641 NGRATTKDLTV
-652 TDAASVRSLTV
+652 TDAASVRNLTV

-722 TSLQQM
+722 NMVQQTL
-728 FKKGD
+728 KAGD
-733 NLVSFSF
+733 NVVSFTF
-740 NTGAGYYTGTAN
+740 NTGAGNWDGAAN
-752 RWWWRRCT
+752 RWWWRRVMAT
-760 QAGFTYELKN
+760 TFTPTLKAD
-770 GQRYISFAVNKTLC
+770 GQRYFSFTLSKSLC
-784 AEGSDEPKVGDK
+784 AEGSDEPKVGDRLM
-796 VCVLGNKDD
+796 VLGNKND

-825 APYLAQYVGID
+825 APYMAQYVGIN

-866 SGSSGETPI
+866 SGSSGSTPI
-875 VRDRGAWTAN
+875 VNDRGAWKAGVS
-885 PAEPYEY
+885 YDY
-892 YDRVSYGGSLYLMTN
+892 YDRVSYNGSLYLMTN
-907 KAAGTTSGVPG
+907 KAAGTTTGVPG
-918 LSTDWTLQVKAGTDG
+918 VSTDWTLQVSAGT
-933 TDGASI
+933 
-939 SIKGSAIAHYANASE
+939 N
-954 IDLATAKS
+954 
-962 GYYLTDTGSSE
+962 
-973 QHKRGITI
+973 
-981 VSGGMIVNDIDVDD
+981 
-995 GDSYTTSE
+995 
-1003 DGHLW
+1003 
-1008 TANAGREAWDDCG
+1008 G
-1021 KIEGAKGADAVVW
+1021 KDGADAVVW
-1034 RLIPYSETLA
+1034 RLIPYSESLA
-1044 GAIVE
+1044 GAIVK

-1074 EGTTRT
+1074 EGATRT

-1109 MPDWVYDKDANDPST
+1109 MPDWIYDKNANDPST

-1145 RRVVNAITDAK
+1145 RRTVNAITDAK
-1156 AYMDVDAEMGSIVA
+1156 AYMDVDADLGRMEF
-1170 GVKGLSESVLKIEDD
+1170 GVKSLSESVLKIKDD

-1197 AKIATSVQTDGNGKV
+1197 AKVGTSVQYDPETGKV
-1212 ISDITL
+1212 TSKVTL
-1218 SADKID
+1218 SADRID
-1224 LEGAVSANGEFR
+1224 LEGAVSANKEFR
-1236 IDTWGNVMTGTQYGT
+1236 IDTWGNVMTGV
-1251 GTATYI
+1251 ALSPSADAVSYI
-1257 AEDKSNL
+1257 VEDKSNL
-1264 IFTSDARVSLPN
+1264 VFEDNVTIKLPN
-1276 DAEFIGRRMLIMA
+1276 DPEYIGRRMLIMA
-1289 QPRHNSAGVV
+1289 QPKHNSAGAV
-1299 LKADGGAVTDVSQYP
+1299 LKPGTNDPVTAMTQAGKITILTGRTLNRWIYGYNNGASIYTSANDTSDADAVKSALEGLQFFG
-1314 KVEIVTGNVFV
+1314 GNVVSESGGGFV
-1325 RGVYGTSVLDGA
+1325 
-1337 EAPDAVVEQSDAN
+1337 
-1350 GSPYWGVRWFGGS
+1350 
-1363 RAFLSE
+1363 
-1369 TGGTHWQQ
+1369 Q
-1377 PSLLTLRGGYVE
+1377 PWEISIQCGYIE
-1389 LLGVEYS
+1389 LLGIPYAVSNMYAAEYA
-1396 VSRLFRSE
+1396 VK
-1404 TPELGGTLWS
+1404 GGEKYA
-1414 VHMARVAEDGA
+1414 VHMTRSDDGLI
-1425 VTTADPYSEKMTISD
+1425 DDSD
-1440 TDEYNGSIEAL
+1440 TANGIMDVTPLAEADSPAFGQ
-1451 EGGTS
+1451 EGS
-1456 TPWKKAER
+1456 PWREVPQ
-1464 LCLWTVVGVGAQEFT
+1464 LCQWVVINVNAQQFGKLT
-1479 AGLRN
+1479 

>member
-1 MWTVY
+1 MIEI
-6 KKDGTAAGCTVW
+6 KRLDGTTVLVLAYM
-18 SLEYHGERM
+18 SNGALVHRELGGEHYVKLPFTTEEPVTFRLGDYVVLEDFG
-27 GERYVSADIESA
+27 
-39 EPPSLGVGDWIEYRG
+39 
-54 ERFELGSAVDI
+54 RFELTKPYVPEYDEKTASYSYTLQLDAYYMKWKNKICRYIPSSSASETSFHLTAAIDIHLGVIVNGINALGAKDSNFLYEGQAYSFVLNNFPADEVGVAKYKQYQNTDFISALDDLATIFDCEWWVEGNIINFGKCKLDGTEVELKQDENVERMTGSESSSDYATRIIAFGADRNLPSSYRKDNSADVTQNGVVQKRLMLPLTGEHACKFGYLQDTEVSKETDAVEIVFVNEDI
-65 SKSAPSGAYGSG
+65 YPQTQCVVSEVEAYESTAEDKNTGETITKTYYRLTDGSG
-77 FTCKG
+77 FA
-82 VKFLSLSDEL
+82 FSNDYI
-92 TRCSFLDIVGGDNK
+92 LDGETLHLLFQSGKMNGMDFECAYNEEKKYYEVIVN
-106 MHYTGLPKFSFF
+106 
-118 CSTVEDFAGRIQANL
+118 EDYGR
-133 DRAYTGDGKWTVVCD
+133 
-148 PSLAEKGNVSLS
+148 
-160 ADGKTVWE
+160 
-168 MLSELPDKFGCNFT
+168 ELPDT
-182 VSGRTLTIGVKP
+182 ALH
-194 VEAGKVFMWG
+194 
-204 KDGGIDGVDVS
+204 
-215 GDSSQQVITRV
+215 
-226 RVYGSTKNMPERYYN
+226 PE
-241 KMSGADG
+241 
-248 KKYVPDNMAV
+248 V
-258 STLMLPSFPKTTL
+258 
-271 DPYIDSGNIGELG
+271 
-284 VREGV
+284 
-289 VYFDGSGDNEEIYPT
+289 
-304 MEGMTAEDL
+304 
-313 RAAGVS
+313 
-319 ISLDEGDNGNL
+319 
-330 DEVFAADAVDA
+330 
-341 DGYVAQ
+341 
-347 GQTVSPSTFKITLK
+347 
-361 DIGFDINGQL
+361 
-371 TSSTAKISMK
+371 
-381 DGMCGGREFEI
+381 
-392 TGCAKSG
+392 
-399 NKYVLTCKRT
+399 
-409 LDSDL
+409 
-414 DLYFPY
+414 
-420 KDYNVKAGDKFVL
+420 GDKFVL
-433 LDISMP
+433 YGWDSTKIGNTGLIEAAEEELYQSALKKLQELKTDPNTYTCSMMSDWYEEKMRTESLKVWSIGQPVKLVNPAFFVNGRSSRIIGYEIKLDIPYDTP
-439 EAYIQAASGRLLLKG
+439 EYIVGEAATYSHTKDMESKIDSLTYNGVTYQGSSGG
-454 TEWLAKNCE
+454 S
-463 PKRTL
+463 
-468 TPKIYGIYM
+468 GIYLITTTSQTPASDYNAYSA
-477 ARQHDEA
+477 ARSDKNY
-484 LKSGG
+484 LRKDKSD
-489 VSLHNTLREGML
+489 VAKELVRFE
-501 LHVKDDDLGIDT
+501 KGID
-513 VTGIKTLTIKEGGD
+513 
-527 KTVPEYEVTLDDD
+527 
-540 DDTGTISRM
+540 
-549 QERIDGIVS
+549 
-558 GVIKISGETV
+558 
-568 IRNSPWLKSALA
+568 
-580 GKLSRTDD
+580 
-588 DTAAGVITFRKG
+588 F
-600 LKVGDGSRGVDA
+600 
-612 AGNAVLKGVSSE
+612 GNE
-624 TISNSG
+624 NSG
-630 KITNGGDIENR
+630 KSIDKDGNANLEEVKSSSIANR
-641 NGRVTTKDMTV
+641 DRVTTKDLTV

-722 TSLQQM
+722 NMVQQTL
-728 FKKGD
+728 KAGD
-733 NLVSFSF
+733 NVVSFTF
-740 NTGAGYYTGTAN
+740 NTGAGNWDGAAN
-752 RWWWRRCT
+752 RWWWRRVT
-760 QAGFTYELKN
+760 ATTFTPTLKAD
-770 GQRYISFAVNKTLC
+770 GQRYFSFTLSKSLC
-784 AEGSDEPKVGDK
+784 AEGSDEPKVGDRLM
-796 VCVLGNKDD
+796 VLGNKND

-825 APYLAQYVGID
+825 APYMAQYVGIN

-866 SGSSGETPI
+866 SGSSGSTPI
-875 VRDRGAWTAN
+875 VNDRGAWKAGVS
-885 PAEPYEY
+885 YDY
-892 YDRVSYGGSLYLMTN
+892 YDRVSYNGSLYLMTN
-907 KAAGTTSGVPG
+907 KAAGTTTGVPG
-918 LSTDWTLQVKAGTDG
+918 VSTDWTLQVSAGTNG
-933 TDGASI
+933 KDGASI

-981 VSGGMIVNDIDVDD
+981 VAGGMIVNDIDVSD

-1008 TANAGREAWDDCG
+1008 TANAGKEAWDDCG

-1099 WNNVKTAESA
+1099 WSNVKTPVPA
-1109 MPDWVYDKDANDPST
+1109 MPDWIYDKDANDPST

-1145 RRVVNAITDAK
+1145 RRTVNAITDAK
-1156 AYMDVDAEMGSIVA
+1156 AYMDVDADLGRMEF
-1170 GVKGLSESVLKIEDD
+1170 GVKRLSESVLKIGDD

-1197 AKIATSVQTDGNGKV
+1197 AKIATSVQTDENGKV
-1212 ISDITL
+1212 ISAITL

-1251 GTATYI
+1251 RTATYI

-1299 LKADGGAVTDVSQYP
+1299 LKADGGAVTNVSQYP

-1337 EAPDAVVEQSDAN
+1337 EAPDAVVEQSDAD

-1414 VHMARVAEDGA
+1414 VHMSRVAEDGT

>member
-39 EPPSLGVGDWIEYRG
+39 EPLSLGVGDWIEYRG
-54 ERFELGSAVDI
+54 ERFTLGSAVDI

-82 VKFLSLSDEL
+82 VRFISLSDEL

-118 CSTVEDFAGRIQANL
+118 CATVDDFARRIQANL

-204 KDGGIDGVDVS
+204 KDGGLDGVDVS
-215 GDSSQQVITRV
+215 GDNSQQVITRV

-330 DEVFAADAVDA
+330 DEVFAADAVEA

-347 GQTVSPSTFKITLK
+347 GQTVSPSTFRITLK

-463 PKRTL
+463 PKRTV

-513 VTGIKTLTIKEGGD
+513 VIGIKTLTIKEGGD

-568 IRNSPWLKSALA
+568 IKNSPWLKSALA

-588 DTAAGVITFRKG
+588 DTAGGVITFRKG

-624 TISNSG
+624 TVSNSG
-630 KITNGGDIENR
+630 NITNGGDIENR
-641 NGRVTTKDMTV
+641 NGRATTKDLTV

-684 IYSAGTGKIDLVE
+684 IYSAGAGKIDLVE

-702 EDTTKVKGWKCYQ
+702 QDTTKVKGWKCYQ

-722 TSLQQM
+722 NMVQQTL
-728 FKKGD
+728 KAGD
-733 NLVSFSF
+733 NVVSFTF
-740 NTGAGYYTGTAN
+740 NTGAGNWDGAAN
-752 RWWWRRCT
+752 RWWWRRVT
-760 QAGFTYELKN
+760 ATTFPPTLKAD
-770 GQRYISFAVNKTLC
+770 GQRYFSFTLSKSLC
-784 AEGSDEPKVGDK
+784 AEGSDEPKVGDRLM
-796 VCVLGNKDD
+796 VLGNKDD

-825 APYLAQYVGID
+825 APYMAQYVGIN

-866 SGSSGETPI
+866 SGSSGSTPI
-875 VRDRGAWTAN
+875 VRDRGAWKAGVS
-885 PAEPYEY
+885 YDY
-892 YDRVSYGGSLYLMTN
+892 YDRVSYNGSLYLMTN
-907 KAAGTTSGVPG
+907 KAAGTTTGVPG
-918 LSTDWTLQVKAGTDG
+918 VSTDWTLQVSAGTNG
-933 TDGASI
+933 NDGASI

-981 VSGGMIVNDIDVDD
+981 VAGGMIVNDIDVSD

-1008 TANAGREAWDDCG
+1008 TANAGKEAWDDCG

-1034 RLIPYSETLA
+1034 RLIPYSESLS
-1044 GAIVE
+1044 GAIVK

-1109 MPDWVYDKDANDPST
+1109 MPDWIYNKDANDPST

-1145 RRVVNAITDAK
+1145 RRTVNAITDAK
-1156 AYMDVDAEMGSIVA
+1156 AYMDVDADLGRMEF
-1170 GVKGLSESVLKIEDD
+1170 GVKRLSESVLKIEDD
-1185 TASLSTRMGKAE
+1185 TASLSSRMGKAE
-1197 AKIATSVQTDGNGKV
+1197 ARVETSVQYDPETGKV
-1212 ISDITL
+1212 ISKVTL
-1218 SADKID
+1218 SADRID
-1224 LEGAVSANGEFR
+1224 LEGAVSANKEFR
-1236 IDTWGNVMTGTQYGT
+1236 IDTWGNVMTGV
-1251 GTATYI
+1251 ALSPSADAVSYI
-1257 AEDKSNL
+1257 VEDKSNL
-1264 IFTSDARVSLPN
+1264 VLEDNVTIKLPN
-1276 DAEFIGRRMLIMA
+1276 DPEYIGRRMLIMA
-1289 QPRHNSAGVV
+1289 QPKHNSAGAV
-1299 LKADGGAVTDVSQYP
+1299 LKPGTNDPVTAMTQAGKITILTGRTLNRWIYGYNNGASIYTSANDTSDADAVKSALEGLQFFG
-1314 KVEIVTGNVFV
+1314 GNVV
-1325 RGVYGTSVLDGA
+1325 S
-1337 EAPDAVVEQSDAN
+1337 ES
-1350 GSPYWGVRWFGGS
+1350 GGS
-1363 RAFLSE
+1363 FV
-1369 TGGTHWQQ
+1369 Q
-1377 PSLLTLRGGYVE
+1377 PWEISIQCGYIE
-1389 LLGVEYS
+1389 LLGIPYAVSNMYAAEYA
-1396 VSRLFRSE
+1396 VK
-1404 TPELGGTLWS
+1404 GGEKYA
-1414 VHMARVAEDGA
+1414 VHMTRSDDGLI
-1425 VTTADPYSEKMTISD
+1425 DDSD
-1440 TDEYNGSIEAL
+1440 TANGIMDVTPLAEADSPAFGQ
-1451 EGGTS
+1451 EGS
-1456 TPWKKAER
+1456 PWREVPQ
-1464 LCLWTVVGVGAQEFT
+1464 LCQWVVINVNAQQFGKL
-1479 AGLRN
+1479 A

>member
-133 DRAYTGDGKWTVVCD
+133 DRAYTGDGKWTVVCN

-330 DEVFAADAVDA
+330 DEVFAADAVEA

-347 GQTVSPSTFKITLK
+347 GQTASPSTFRITLK

-489 VSLHNTLREGML
+489 VSLHNTLREGMR

-513 VTGIKTLTIKEGGD
+513 VIGIKTLTIKEGGD
-527 KTVPEYEVTLDDD
+527 KTVPEYEVALDDD
-540 DDTGTISRM
+540 DSTGTISRM
-549 QERIDGIVS
+549 QESINGIVS
-558 GVIKISGETV
+558 GEIKISGETV
-568 IRNSPWLKSALA
+568 IKNSPWLKSALA

-588 DTAAGVITFRKG
+588 DTAEGEITFRKG

-630 KITNGGDIENR
+630 EITNDGDIENR
-641 NGRVTTKDMTV
+641 NGRVTTKDLTV

-697 PVYDT
+697 PVYNT
-702 EDTTKVKGWKCYQ
+702 EDTTKVEGWKCYQ

-740 NTGAGYYTGTAN
+740 NTGVGYYTGTAN

-760 QAGFTYELKN
+760 RAGFTYEIKN
-770 GQRYISFAVNKTLC
+770 GQRYISFTVNKTLC

-805 ASRQNAIV
+805 KSRQNAIV

-825 APYLAQYVGID
+825 APYLAQYVGIN

-907 KAAGTTSGVPG
+907 KAAGTTTGIPGV
-918 LSTDWTLQVKAGTDG
+918 STDWTLQVSAGTNG
-933 TDGASI
+933 KDGASI

-962 GYYLTDTGSSE
+962 GWYLTDTGSSE

-981 VSGGMIVNDIDVDD
+981 VSGGMIVNDIDVAD

-1008 TANAGREAWDDCG
+1008 AANAGREAWDDCG

-1109 MPDWVYDKDANDPST
+1109 MPDWIYDKDANDPST

-1156 AYMDVDAEMGSIVA
+1156 AYMDVDADLGRMEF
-1170 GVKGLSESVLKIEDD
+1170 GVKGLSESVLKIKDD

-1236 IDTWGNVMTGTQYGT
+1236 IDTWGNVMTGV
-1251 GTATYI
+1251 ALSPSADAVSYI
-1257 AEDKSNL
+1257 VEDKSNL
-1264 IFTSDARVSLPN
+1264 VFEDNVTIKLPN
-1276 DAEFIGRRMLIMA
+1276 DPEYIGRRMLIIA
-1289 QPRHNSAGVV
+1289 QPRHNSAGAV
-1299 LKADGGAVTDVSQYP
+1299 LKPGTNDPVTAMAQAGKITIRTGRTLNNWIYGYNSGASIYASANDTSDADAVKSALEGLQFFG
-1314 KVEIVTGNVFV
+1314 GNVV
-1325 RGVYGTSVLDGA
+1325 S
-1337 EAPDAVVEQSDAN
+1337 ES
-1350 GSPYWGVRWFGGS
+1350 GGS
-1363 RAFLSE
+1363 FV
-1369 TGGTHWQQ
+1369 Q
-1377 PSLLTLRGGYVE
+1377 PWEISIQCGYIE
-1389 LLGVEYS
+1389 LLGIPYAVSNMYAAEYA
-1396 VSRLFRSE
+1396 VK
-1404 TPELGGTLWS
+1404 GGEKYA
-1414 VHMARVAEDGA
+1414 VHMMRSDDGLI
-1425 VTTADPYSEKMTISD
+1425 DD
-1440 TDEYNGSIEAL
+1440 TDTTNGIIDVTPTTESDSPAFGQ
-1451 EGGTS
+1451 EGS
-1456 TPWKKAER
+1456 LWREVPQ
-1464 LCLWTVVGVGAQEFT
+1464 LCQWVVINVNAQQF
-1479 AGLRN
+1479 GKLP

>member
-27 GERYVSADIESA
+27 GERYVSADIESV
-39 EPPSLGVGDWIEYRG
+39 EPLSLGVGDWIEYRG
-54 ERFELGSAVDI
+54 ERFTLGSAVDI

-82 VKFLSLSDEL
+82 VRFISLSDEL
-92 TRCSFLDIVGGDNK
+92 TRCSFLDIVEGDNK

-118 CSTVEDFAGRIQANL
+118 CATVDDFARRIQANL

-182 VSGRTLTIGVKP
+182 VSGRMLTIGVKP

-204 KDGGIDGVDVS
+204 KDGGLDGVDVS

-330 DEVFAADAVDA
+330 DEVFAADAVEA

-392 TGCAKSG
+392 TSCAKSG

-463 PKRTL
+463 PKRTV

-484 LKSGG
+484 IKSGG
-489 VSLHNTLREGML
+489 VSLHDTLREGMR

-513 VTGIKTLTIKEGGD
+513 VIGIKTLTIKEGGD

-549 QERIDGIVS
+549 QESIDGIVS
-558 GVIKISGETV
+558 GEIKISGETV
-568 IRNSPWLKSALA
+568 IKNSPWLKSALA

-588 DTAAGVITFRKG
+588 DTAKGEITFRKG

-612 AGNAVLKGVSSE
+612 AGNAVLKDVSSE
-624 TISNSG
+624 TVSNSG
-630 KITNGGDIENR
+630 NITNGGDIENR
-641 NGRVTTKDMTV
+641 NGRVTTKDLTV
-652 TDAASVRSLTV
+652 TDAASVRNLTV

-722 TSLQQM
+722 NMVQQTL
-728 FKKGD
+728 KAGD
-733 NLVSFSF
+733 NVVSFTF
-740 NTGAGYYTGTAN
+740 NTGVGNWDGAAN
-752 RWWWRRCT
+752 RWWWRRVT
-760 QAGFTYELKN
+760 ATTFTPTLKAD
-770 GQRYISFAVNKTLC
+770 GQRYFSFTLSKSLC
-784 AEGSDEPKVGDK
+784 AEGSDEPKVGDRLM
-796 VCVLGNKDD
+796 VLGNKND

-825 APYLAQYVGID
+825 APYLAQYVGIN

-866 SGSSGETPI
+866 SGSSGSTPI
-875 VRDRGAWTAN
+875 VNDRGAWKAGVS
-885 PAEPYEY
+885 YDY
-892 YDRVSYGGSLYLMTN
+892 YDRVSYNGSLYLMTN
-907 KAAGTTSGVPG
+907 KAAGTTTGVPG
-918 LSTDWTLQVKAGTDG
+918 VSTDWTLQVSAGT
-933 TDGASI
+933 
-939 SIKGSAIAHYANASE
+939 N
-954 IDLATAKS
+954 
-962 GYYLTDTGSSE
+962 
-973 QHKRGITI
+973 
-981 VSGGMIVNDIDVDD
+981 
-995 GDSYTTSE
+995 
-1003 DGHLW
+1003 
-1008 TANAGREAWDDCG
+1008 G
-1021 KIEGAKGADAVVW
+1021 KDGAKGADAVVW
-1034 RLIPYSETLA
+1034 RLIPYSESLA
-1044 GAIVE
+1044 GAIVK
-1049 GEASDGTAYKSYHIK
+1049 GKASDGTAYKSYHIK

-1090 RWKTAKGTA
+1090 RWKNAKGTA

-1109 MPDWVYDKDANDPST
+1109 MPDWIYNKDANDPST

-1156 AYMDVDAEMGSIVA
+1156 AYMDVDADMGRIEMG
-1170 GVKGLSESVLKIEDD
+1170 VKSVSESMVKLTED
-1185 TASLSTRMGKAE
+1185 TASLSSRMNNAE
-1197 AKIATSVQTDGNGKV
+1197 ARVETSVQYDPETGKV
-1212 ISDITL
+1212 ISKVTL
-1218 SADKID
+1218 SADRID
-1224 LEGAVSANGEFR
+1224 LEGAVSANKEFR
-1236 IDTWGNVMTGTQYGT
+1236 IDTWGNVMTGV
-1251 GTATYI
+1251 ALSPSADAVSYI
-1257 AEDKSNL
+1257 VEDKSNL
-1264 IFTSDARVSLPN
+1264 VFEDNVTIKLPN
-1276 DAEFIGRRMLIMA
+1276 DPEYIGRRMLIMA
-1289 QPRHNSAGVV
+1289 QPKHNSAGAV
-1299 LKADGGAVTDVSQYP
+1299 LKPGTSGPVTDMAQAG
-1314 KVEIVTGNVFV
+1314 EITILTGRTLNRWIYGYNNGASIYTSANDTSDADAVKSALEGLQFFGGNVVSESGGGFV
-1325 RGVYGTSVLDGA
+1325 
-1337 EAPDAVVEQSDAN
+1337 
-1350 GSPYWGVRWFGGS
+1350 
-1363 RAFLSE
+1363 
-1369 TGGTHWQQ
+1369 Q
-1377 PSLLTLRGGYVE
+1377 PWEISIQCGYIE
-1389 LLGVEYS
+1389 LLGIPYAVSNMYAAEYA
-1396 VSRLFRSE
+1396 VK
-1404 TPELGGTLWS
+1404 GGEKYA
-1414 VHMARVAEDGA
+1414 VHMTRSDDGLI
-1425 VTTADPYSEKMTISD
+1425 DDSD
-1440 TDEYNGSIEAL
+1440 TANGIMDVTPLAEADSPAFGQ
-1451 EGGTS
+1451 EGS
-1456 TPWKKAER
+1456 PWRKVPQ
-1464 LCLWTVVGVGAQEFT
+1464 LCQWVVINVNAQQFGKL
-1479 AGLRN
+1479 A

>member
-133 DRAYTGDGKWTVVCD
+133 DRAYTGDGKWTVVCN

-330 DEVFAADAVDA
+330 DEVFAADAVEA

-347 GQTVSPSTFKITLK
+347 GQTASPSTFRITLK

-371 TSSTAKISMK
+371 TSSMAKISMK

-540 DDTGTISRM
+540 DDTGTISRI

-588 DTAAGVITFRKG
+588 DTAEGVITFRKG

-652 TDAASVRSLTV
+652 NDAASVRSLTV

-697 PVYDT
+697 PVYNT
-702 EDTTKVKGWKCYQ
+702 EDTTKVEGWKCYQ

-770 GQRYISFAVNKTLC
+770 GQRYISFTVNKTLC

-813 ICAHKGLDAGLT
+813 ICAHKGLDAELT
-825 APYLAQYVGID
+825 APYLAQYVGIN

-892 YDRVSYGGSLYLMTN
+892 YDRVSYGGNLYLMTN
-907 KAAGTTSGVPG
+907 KAAGTTTGIPGV
-918 LSTDWTLQVKAGTDG
+918 STDWTLQVSAGT
-933 TDGASI
+933 
-939 SIKGSAIAHYANASE
+939 N
-954 IDLATAKS
+954 
-962 GYYLTDTGSSE
+962 
-973 QHKRGITI
+973 
-981 VSGGMIVNDIDVDD
+981 
-995 GDSYTTSE
+995 
-1003 DGHLW
+1003 
-1008 TANAGREAWDDCG
+1008 G
-1021 KIEGAKGADAVVW
+1021 KDGAKGADAVVW

-1099 WNNVKTAESA
+1099 WSNVKTPVPAT
-1109 MPDWVYDKDANDPST
+1109 PDWMYDKGDGDPST

-1145 RRVVNAITDAK
+1145 RRTVNAITDAK
-1156 AYMDVDAEMGSIVA
+1156 AYMDVDADLGRMEF
-1170 GVKGLSESVLKIEDD
+1170 GVKGLSESVVKIRDD
-1185 TASLSTRMGKAE
+1185 TASLSTRMGNAE

-1236 IDTWGNVMTGTQYGT
+1236 IDTWGNVMTGV
-1251 GTATYI
+1251 ALSPSADAVSYI
-1257 AEDKSNL
+1257 VEDKSNL
-1264 IFTSDARVSLPN
+1264 VFEDNVTIKLPN
-1276 DAEFIGRRMLIMA
+1276 DPEYIGRRILIIA
-1289 QPRHNSAGVV
+1289 QSRHNSAGAV
-1299 LKADGGAVTDVSQYP
+1299 LKPGTNDPVTAMAEAGKITIRTGRTLNNWIYGYNSGASIYASANDTSDADAVKSALEGLQFFG
-1314 KVEIVTGNVFV
+1314 GNVVTESGGIFV
-1325 RGVYGTSVLDGA
+1325 QAWEISI
-1337 EAPDAVVEQSDAN
+1337 QC
-1350 GSPYWGVRWFGGS
+1350 
-1363 RAFLSE
+1363 
-1369 TGGTHWQQ
+1369 
-1377 PSLLTLRGGYVE
+1377 GYVE
-1389 LLGVEYS
+1389 LLGIPYAVSNMYAAEYA
-1396 VSRLFRSE
+1396 VK
-1404 TPELGGTLWS
+1404 GGEKYA
-1414 VHMARVAEDGA
+1414 VHMMRSDDGLI
-1425 VTTADPYSEKMTISD
+1425 DD
-1440 TDEYNGSIEAL
+1440 TDTTNGIIDVTPTTESDSPTFGQ
-1451 EGGTS
+1451 EGS
-1456 TPWKKAER
+1456 LWREVPQ
-1464 LCLWTVVGVGAQEFT
+1464 LCQWVVINVNAQQF
-1479 AGLRN
+1479 GKLP